1 MCAGAGGRAT
11 EEGAEESEDIIIIK
25 R

>member
-11 EEGAEESEDIIIIK
+11 EEGAEESDDIIIIK